1 MQKES
6 EDKKELEEIEEGEI
20 DEIIEEMEKE
30 VVEEKEKK
38 KEEKKE
44 VVKERKRRE
53 KKKKRE
59 KREPIIRDDLSE
71 IENLIVN
78 LIGYE
83 PRRPKA
89 ITRMLKGK
97 LNQNEVVSLL
107 RQLEEKNVVK
117 REGTKSW
124 IAA

>member
-1 MQKES
+1 MREETEGKE
-6 EDKKELEEIEEGEI
+6 EPEEIEEAEI
-20 DEIIEEMEKE
+20 EETIEEIEKEII
-30 VVEEKEKK
+30 EEKEKK

-44 VVKERKRRE
+44 RVKE
-53 KKKKRE
+53 KKKEKKRE

-78 LIGYE
+78 IIGYE
-83 PRRPKA
+83 PRRPRA
-89 ITRMLKGK
+89 ITRILKGK

-107 RQLEEKNVVK
+107 RKLEEKGVVK

>member
-1 MQKES
+1 MQKKS
-6 EDKKELEEIEEGEI
+6 KDKDELEEIEEAEI
-20 DEIIEEMEKE
+20 EEIIEEMEKE

-44 VVKERKRRE
+44 PVKERKRE

-59 KREPIIRDDLSE
+59 KREPIVREDLSE